1 MSTDLHQSLNLLPA
15 EKRFERYRE
24 LADAAFLK
32 AKRARTPEQ
41 KTEYLSMAAE
51 WHALA
56 TRIERGPDDSLPGEA
71 ATAPPGSRL
80 S

>member
-1 MSTDLHQSLNLLPA
+1 MGTDLHQSLNSLPA
-15 EKRFERYRE
+15 EARFQRYRE

-32 AKRARTPEQ
+32 AKRARTEEQ
-41 KTEYLSMAAE
+41 RTEYLSMAAE

-56 TRIERGPDDSLPGEA
+56 AKLERTLDDPIPGQAPE
-71 ATAPPGSRL
+71 APPGNKL